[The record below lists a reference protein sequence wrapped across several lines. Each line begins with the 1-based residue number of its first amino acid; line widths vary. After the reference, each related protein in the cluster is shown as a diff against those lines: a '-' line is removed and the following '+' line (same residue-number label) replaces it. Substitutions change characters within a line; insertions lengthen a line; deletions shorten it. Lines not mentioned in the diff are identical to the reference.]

1 MFKSAKLRSKLDANE
16 LNPGAA
22 ALILRPVL
30 HRKEN
35 CRVACNCGVIDWV
48 ALGEVPGYDGEILEV
63 EPVLCELLLL
73 IRQA

>member
-1 MFKSAKLRSKLDANE
+1 LDTNE
-16 LNPGAA
+16 LNPRAA
-22 ALILRPVL
+22 ALILHPVL

-48 ALGEVPGYDGEILEV
+48 ALGVMPGYDDEILEV
-63 EPVLCELLLL
+63 DPVLCELLFS